1 MAVPAFP
8 DYVARSSAC
17 PSVVV
22 CYYQAIEPH
31 CGEMVLYKYLTPARL
46 DVLERRR
53 IRFTQPS
60 AFNDPFEFKP
70 YILSAAS
77 QEHLREYVERNFDEI
92 LRRELKEYPILSKV
106 LPGESA
112 VELLG
117 SFKSSIPGLFQLLEP
132 RFLPGVSAAI
142 NSALNAN
149 VGVLCLSEIRD
160 SLLMWGHYTDN
171 HEGFVIGFDQNHPFF
186 SVRRGPEDEF
196 GFLRQVKYCRNRPR
210 VTMANTTSMEWFET
224 KSDEWAYEKEWRMLR
239 VLEDAESR
247 LEAVP
252 HPICL
257 FSFPADAVVE
267 IIAGLRC
274 SQELRDR
281 LRTLSKG
288 HPKAELFQAQEHS
301 SEYALSIIVESA
313 IT

>member
-1 MAVPAFP
+1 M
-8 DYVARSSAC
+8 
-17 PSVVV
+17 
-22 CYYQAIEPH
+22 I
-31 CGEMVLYKYLTPARL
+31 LYKYLTPARL
-46 DVLERRR
+46 DVLDRRR
-53 IRFTQPS
+53 IRFTQPA

-70 YILSAAS
+70 YIESAAS
-77 QEHLREYVERNFDEI
+77 QEHLRDQVEQNFDEI
-92 LRRELKEYPILSKV
+92 LRRELKEYPILNRL

-112 VELLG
+112 VDLLRP
-117 SFKSSIPGLFQLLEP
+117 FKSSIPGLFQMLEP
-132 RFLPGVSAAI
+132 QLLSHVSAAI
-142 NSALNAN
+142 NSAFNAN

-210 VTMANTTSMEWFET
+210 VTMTNTTGAEWFET

-239 VLEDAESR
+239 VLQDVECR
-247 LEAVP
+247 LEGAP

-257 FSFPADAVVE
+257 FSFPTDAVVE

-274 SQELRDR
+274 SLELRER

-288 HPKAELFQAQEHS
+288 YPKARLFLAEEHS
-301 SEYALSIIVESA
+301 SEYALSIRADSA
-313 IT
+313 RSLVALPASQNSDNSTQET

>member
-1 MAVPAFP
+1 
-8 DYVARSSAC
+8 
-17 PSVVV
+17 
-22 CYYQAIEPH
+22 
-31 CGEMVLYKYLTPARL
+31 MVLYKYLAPARL

-53 IRFTQPS
+53 VRFTQPA

-70 YILSAAS
+70 YIESAAS
-77 QEHLREYVERNFDEI
+77 QEYIREHLEQNFDEI
-92 LRRELKEYPILSKV
+92 LRRELKEYPILSKL

-112 VELLG
+112 VDLLRP
-117 SFKSSIPGLFQLLEP
+117 FKSSIPDLFRLLEP
-132 RFLPGVSAAI
+132 HLLPGVAAAI
-142 NSALNAN
+142 HSALNAN

-186 SVRRGPEDEF
+186 SVRLGPEDEF
-196 GFLRQVKYCRNRPR
+196 GFLRQVNYCRNRPR
-210 VTMANTTSMEWFET
+210 VTMANTTSAEWFET

-247 LEAVP
+247 LEGVP

-274 SQELRDR
+274 SLELRDR
-281 LRTLSKG
+281 LRILSKSY
-288 HPKAELFQAQEHS
+288 PKANLFQALEHS
-301 SEYALSIIVESA
+301 SEYALSIRADSA
-313 IT
+313 IS

>member
-1 MAVPAFP
+1 
-8 DYVARSSAC
+8 
-17 PSVVV
+17 
-22 CYYQAIEPH
+22 
-31 CGEMVLYKYLTPARL
+31 MVLYKYLTPARI

-53 IRFTQPS
+53 IRFTQPA

-70 YILSAAS
+70 YIESAAS
-77 QEHLREYVERNFDEI
+77 QEHLREFVEQNFDAI
-92 LRRELKEYPILSKV
+92 LRRELEEYPILSKL
-106 LPGESA
+106 LPGEQA
-112 VELLG
+112 VNLLRP
-117 SFKSSIPGLFQLLEP
+117 FKSSIPSLFQLLEP
-132 RFLPGVSAAI
+132 QYLPRVSTAI

-171 HEGFVIGFDQNHPFF
+171 HEGFVIGFDQNDSFF

-196 GFLRQVKYCRNRPR
+196 GFLRQVKYSRNRPR
-210 VTMANTTSMEWFET
+210 VTLANTTGTEWFEK

-239 VLEDAESR
+239 VLADAECR
-247 LEAVP
+247 IEGLP

-257 FSFPADAVVE
+257 FSFPEDSVVE

-274 SQELRDR
+274 SLELRDR

-288 HPKAELFQAQEHS
+288 YPKAKLLQAQEHS
-301 SEYALSIIVESA
+301 SEYALSIGADSA
-313 IT
+313 VSMS

>member
-1 MAVPAFP
+1 
-8 DYVARSSAC
+8 
-17 PSVVV
+17 
-22 CYYQAIEPH
+22 
-31 CGEMVLYKYLTPARL
+31 MVLYRYLTPVRL

-53 IRFTQPS
+53 IRFTQPA

-70 YILSAAS
+70 YIESAAS
-77 QEHLREYVERNFDEI
+77 QEHLREYVEQNFDEI
-92 LRRELKEYPILSKV
+92 LRRELKEYPILSKL
-106 LPGESA
+106 LPGEGA
-112 VELLG
+112 VDLLRP
-117 SFKSSIPGLFQLLEP
+117 FKSSIPGLFQLLEP
-132 RFLPGVSAAI
+132 QFLPGVSAVI

-210 VTMANTTSMEWFET
+210 VTLANTTGTEWFET
-224 KSDEWAYEKEWRMLR
+224 KSEKEWRMMR

-247 LEAVP
+247 LEGVP

-267 IIAGLRC
+267 IIIGSRC
-274 SQELRDR
+274 SLELRDR
-281 LRTLSKG
+281 LRGLSKG
-288 HPKAELFQAQEHS
+288 YPKAKLFQAQEHS
-301 SEYALSIIVESA
+301 SEYALSIRADSA
-313 IT
+313 VS

>member
-1 MAVPAFP
+1 MA
-8 DYVARSSAC
+8 
-17 PSVVV
+17 
-22 CYYQAIEPH
+22 
-31 CGEMVLYKYLTPARL
+31 LYKYLTPARL

-53 IRFTQPS
+53 IRFTQPG

-70 YILSAAS
+70 YIESAAS
-77 QEHLREYVERNFDEI
+77 QEHLSEYLEQNFDVI
-92 LRRELKEYPILSKV
+92 LRRELKEYPILSKL

-112 VELLG
+112 VDLLRPL
-117 SFKSSIPGLFQLLEP
+117 KSSIPDLFQLLQP
-132 RFLPGVSAAI
+132 QFLPGVSAAI
-142 NSALNAN
+142 NSSLNLN
-149 VGVLCLSEIRD
+149 VGVLCLAEIRD

-196 GFLRQVKYCRNRPR
+196 GFLRQMKYSRNRPR
-210 VTMANTTSMEWFET
+210 VTLANTTGTEWFET

-239 VLEDAESR
+239 VLESAEAR

-274 SQELRDR
+274 PPGVRDR
-281 LRTLSKG
+281 LRTLSKAYPRAKVF
-288 HPKAELFQAQEHS
+288 HAQEHL
-301 SEYALSIIVESA
+301 SEYALSITGDSGIF
-313 IT
+313 